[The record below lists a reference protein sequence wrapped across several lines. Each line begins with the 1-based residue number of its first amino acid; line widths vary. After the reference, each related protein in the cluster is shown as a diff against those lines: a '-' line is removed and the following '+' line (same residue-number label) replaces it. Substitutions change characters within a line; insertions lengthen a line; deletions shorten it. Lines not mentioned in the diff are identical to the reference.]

1 MIDKVKTILAD
12 TFDLE
17 VTDIPDNASP
27 ELLEDWDSIR
37 HMMLV
42 NALEQQLELKFSVEE
57 MEETMSLEGILDV
70 LKRKGDV

>member
-37 HMMLV
+37 HMLLL

>member
-1 MIDKVKTILAD
+1 MIDKVKIIMAD

>member
-37 HMMLV
+37 HMMLL